1 MLLPAKALGNQML
14 DDLPAPYKAKK
25 AGRIDHL
32 PATIPRPRPAGSTV
46 SAGRWSIVML
56 HNEAE
61 RQIRQRILV
70 IDDELLIRKVIA
82 TRLQWRGYDV
92 TLASNGEAAIASFE
106 QEPADLLVLDL
117 MLPRVNGFDVLT
129 RVRSTS
135 DVPVL
140 MLTACDRLEDR
151 IIGLEMGADDY
162 LIKPFSMAEL
172 EARVRSLLR
181 RSRLGT
187 HNQAAGGSA
196 APTQFEISGL
206 TIHYGLRQVFRGLTR
221 LNLTSM
227 EFNLLELLVRQA
239 GKPVSRLTI
248 IEALWGYVP
257 GRHADTRIVDVHIA
271 RLRQKL
277 EQDPKHP
284 ELILTARGQGYQFQ
298 RFPDS
303 TS

>member
-1 MLLPAKALGNQML
+1 
-14 DDLPAPYKAKK
+14 
-25 AGRIDHL
+25 
-32 PATIPRPRPAGSTV
+32 
-46 SAGRWSIVML
+46 ML

-117 MLPRVNGFDVLT
+117 MLPRLHGFDVLT

-196 APTQFEISGL
+196 GPTQIEISGL

-303 TS
+303 TR